1 MLHKIIILFNLLISS
16 SFGYT
21 QYSAFID
28 DESKKVL
35 NYLIDSIYH
44 AQETSI
50 NKEEKKKIYLINRS
64 TIPFSFKRL
73 PQEIFDKENNRID
86 TMGMASQKNIVLD
99 LYKIIEQK
107 QNIIFSSMIPDK
119 LSYKPEIMLVFD
131 KIWISQPIFLE
142 KMSYCLIEIG
152 YKDQG
157 KIHLFKKENQKWSLS
172 SIISEWIFHAIE

>member
-1 MLHKIIILFNLLISS
+1 MQNKIIVICYFIMLSLS
-16 SFGYT
+16 GYSQHNSIVDT
-21 QYSAFID
+21 
-28 DESKKVL
+28 ESKVFL
-35 NYLIDSIYH
+35 NYLFDSIYH
-44 AQETSI
+44 EHKTLI
-50 NKEEKKKIYLINRS
+50 NKEEKKKVYLINRS

-86 TMGMASQKNIVLD
+86 TMGMTSQKNIVLD

-107 QNIIFSSMIPDK
+107 ENIIFSSMIPDK

-152 YKDQG
+152 SKSQG

-172 SIISEWIFHAIE
+172 STISEWIFHAIE